1 MPNKLFIV
9 FLLGFSSGL
18 PFLLIL
24 STMSLWLSEIGI
36 SKTII
41 GLFAWVTVPY
51 TGKFIFAPM
60 INYIQIPVLYKLY
73 GQRRSWLL
81 LSQIS
86 TMLSIVVLAQ
96 INPAKHLML
105 SASCAFLVGFC
116 SAIQDLTFEAYRIEI
131 MPPLKRGY
139 SISSSVLGYKMGMLF
154 SGAGTIFVATLGQS
168 WSLAYTITALF
179 SIIGIIATLYAKE
192 PVLLPEQA
200 GLIAKPKLNFMW
212 AQLKYELDNFLQT
225 HNLYTILSFL
235 IVFKTADTLLNV
247 MSMPFLSEIGFTKLE
262 IAYVAKSFGT
272 VSMIFGGI
280 IGGYLLTKQSLHQV
294 LLNSAV
300 LQMIACCLFAVQA
313 ILGNKLYFL
322 FLTMG
327 LENFSCGI
335 CQVALIAYLA
345 NLCAPSK
352 LAMHYSIL
360 ASLASLVRICLSSLG
375 GLLADILAWPVFF
388 ILVAAVSLSAIIM
401 LYLYEAK
408 FKYVNNY
415 ASPAPS

>member
-1 MPNKLFIV
+1 
-9 FLLGFSSGL
+9 
-18 PFLLIL
+18 
-24 STMSLWLSEIGI
+24 
-36 SKTII
+36 
-41 GLFAWVTVPY
+41 
-51 TGKFIFAPM
+51 
-60 INYIQIPVLYKLY
+60 
-73 GQRRSWLL
+73 
-81 LSQIS
+81 
-86 TMLSIVVLAQ
+86 
-96 INPAKHLML
+96 
-105 SASCAFLVGFC
+105 
-116 SAIQDLTFEAYRIEI
+116 
-131 MPPLKRGY
+131 
-139 SISSSVLGYKMGMLF
+139 
-154 SGAGTIFVATLGQS
+154 
-168 WSLAYTITALF
+168 
-179 SIIGIIATLYAKE
+179 
-192 PVLLPEQA
+192 
-200 GLIAKPKLNFMW
+200 MW